1 MKQKRVF
8 LATIEDAK
16 QFVAAATKCDFDI
29 DIYYNRIIIDAK
41 SILGV
46 LSLDLKRVLTVEFNG
61 ENEEFEAF
69 LEKKSAGPGVMEPA
83 DFLFP
88 SVPFN
93 FDSVLPLSAL
103 RLTFVLPRCFFPPSK
118 IVARRLI
125 SRGPRFQIPGKR
137 SWQPFAQETAR
148 CRKRN

>member
-46 LSLDLKRVLTVEFNG
+46 LSLDLTRVLTVEYDC

-69 LEKKSAGPGVMEPA
+69 LKKKSA
-83 DFLFP
+83 
-88 SVPFN
+88 
-93 FDSVLPLSAL
+93 
-103 RLTFVLPRCFFPPSK
+103 
-118 IVARRLI
+118 
-125 SRGPRFQIPGKR
+125 SRHT
-137 SWQPFAQETAR
+137 TAA
-148 CRKRN
+148 